1 MFYKDIVT
9 DKEQMHELQKTKII
23 VINIADI
30 LEAY

>member
-23 VINIADI
+23 ANI